1 MHYNWANSLQQIEP
15 HVIKG
20 LRIAKLIRVGS
31 WVPRARKPARIAV
44 LDKVSEQS
52 RQIGDIWANNSS
64 LTKKKK
70 YDIRIGHSRNRIR
83 LTTRV
88 HEFVGWAISY
98 HSWSELDLDD
108 SVISEKAALMAS
120 I

>member
-1 MHYNWANSLQQIEP
+1 MPYNWANSLQQIEP

-64 LTKKKK
+64 LTKKK
-70 YDIRIGHSRNRIR
+70 S
-83 LTTRV
+83 TTSESGTQGI
-88 HEFVGWAISY
+88 EFGLQPECMNLLVEPFHTTLEANLI
-98 HSWSELDLDD
+98 
-108 SVISEKAALMAS
+108 
-120 I
+120 